1 MNFLSAIVRGI
12 DRLNEKVGRYVAWL
26 TLILVLVTTY
36 DVVMRYLFDITFVFI
51 QELEWHLFAVLFL
64 IAAGYTHL
72 KGDHVRVDIVHARL
86 SPLTKAWIELVFGI
100 LFLFPTCFLLIWT
113 SIPFVLNAWAVLEGS
128 PDPGGIPARYV
139 LKSVIPDRLRAGGA
153 ARRFGDDQEPVH
165 GAGKGVAGMMTDLL
179 PALMFLVFSLLILAG
194 YPIAFTIGG
203 TALVFGLYGFG
214 MDFFNLLP
222 LRVWGIMTNFTLIAV
237 TLFVFMGATL
247 ERSRLAEDLLE
258 TMGLVLGRLPGGLA
272 ISVVVVGTLL
282 AASTGIVGATVTTM
296 GLIALPTMLR
306 RNYDQGLASGV
317 ICASGTL
324 GQIIPPSIV
333 LVLVGDILGVP
344 VGDLFL
350 GSLIPGVS
358 LAAMYVIYLLG
369 VSFFRPQA
377 APPIPPEE
385 RASISPREL
394 LIRVSK
400 VLVPPLF
407 LMIAVLG
414 SIFFGIAAPTEAAAM
429 GASGALLLS
438 IFSGR
443 FSLKMLREVME
454 TTTRLHHGRGVPA
467 GVLPGLHRNRLHPP
481 AGHRPHPQRHGL
493 RSVVVRR
500 PAGHQPANVLP
511 HAALRLCPVLL
522 PGRRTRHESPPARS
536 TAASFSSSSSRSSG

>member
-1 MNFLSAIVRGI
+1 MF
-12 DRLNEKVGRYVAWL
+12 
-26 TLILVLVTTY
+26 
-36 DVVMRYLFDITFVFI
+36 
-51 QELEWHLFAVLFL
+51 
-64 IAAGYTHL
+64 
-72 KGDHVRVDIVHARL
+72 
-86 SPLTKAWIELVFGI
+86 
-100 LFLFPTCFLLIWT
+100 
-113 SIPFVLNAWAVLEGS
+113 
-128 PDPGGIPARYV
+128 
-139 LKSVIPDRLRAGGA
+139 
-153 ARRFGDDQEPVH
+153 
-165 GAGKGVAGMMTDLL
+165 TDLL

-203 TALVFGLYGFG
+203 TALAFGLYGFG
-214 MDFFNLLP
+214 LDFFNLLP
-222 LRVWGIMTNFTLIAV
+222 LRIWGIMTNFTLIAV

-306 RNYDQGLASGV
+306 RNYDEGLASGV

-358 LAAMYVIYLLG
+358 LAAMYVLYLLG
-369 VSFFRPQA
+369 ISFFRPQA

-407 LMIAVLG
+407 LMVAVLG

-443 FSLKMLREVME
+443 FNMKMLREVME
-454 TTTRLHHGRGVPA
+454 TTTRLTSMVFIILVGATAFGLAFRGLGGDALIHDVVDQLQLPNWAIFACIMGVVFLLGFFLDYIEIAFIHLPVIAPILSAMGFDPLWYGVLLGINLQTSFLTPPFGFALFYFRGVA
-467 GVLPGLHRNRLHPP
+467 
-481 AGHRPHPQRHGL
+481 
-493 RSVVVRR
+493 
-500 PAGHQPANVLP
+500 
-511 HAALRLCPVLL
+511 
-522 PGRRTRHESPPARS
+522 PARV
-536 TAASFSSSSSRSSG
+536 TTGQIYRGIIPFVIIQIIGLMLVAFYPEVATWLPRFVFN

>member
-1 MNFLSAIVRGI
+1 
-12 DRLNEKVGRYVAWL
+12 
-26 TLILVLVTTY
+26 
-36 DVVMRYLFDITFVFI
+36 
-51 QELEWHLFAVLFL
+51 
-64 IAAGYTHL
+64 
-72 KGDHVRVDIVHARL
+72 
-86 SPLTKAWIELVFGI
+86 
-100 LFLFPTCFLLIWT
+100 
-113 SIPFVLNAWAVLEGS
+113 
-128 PDPGGIPARYV
+128 
-139 LKSVIPDRLRAGGA
+139 
-153 ARRFGDDQEPVH
+153 
-165 GAGKGVAGMMTDLL
+165 MMTDLL

-306 RNYDQGLASGV
+306 RNYDEGLASGV

-377 APPIPPEE
+377 APPIPREE
-385 RASISPREL
+385 RASISLREL
-394 LIRVSK
+394 LVRVSK

-454 TTTRLHHGRGVPA
+454 TTTRLTSMVFIILVGATAFGLAFRGLGGDALIHDVVDQLALPNWAIFACIMGVVFLLGFFLDYIEIAFIHLPVIAPILSAMGFDPLWYGVLLGINLQTSFLTPPFGFALFYFRGVAPSRVTTGQIYRGIIPFVIIQIIGLMLVA
-467 GVLPGLHRNRLHPP
+467 FYPEVATWLPRFVFN
-481 AGHRPHPQRHGL
+481 
-493 RSVVVRR
+493 
-500 PAGHQPANVLP
+500 
-511 HAALRLCPVLL
+511 
-522 PGRRTRHESPPARS
+522 
-536 TAASFSSSSSRSSG
+536 

>member
-1 MNFLSAIVRGI
+1 
-12 DRLNEKVGRYVAWL
+12 
-26 TLILVLVTTY
+26 
-36 DVVMRYLFDITFVFI
+36 
-51 QELEWHLFAVLFL
+51 
-64 IAAGYTHL
+64 
-72 KGDHVRVDIVHARL
+72 
-86 SPLTKAWIELVFGI
+86 
-100 LFLFPTCFLLIWT
+100 
-113 SIPFVLNAWAVLEGS
+113 
-128 PDPGGIPARYV
+128 
-139 LKSVIPDRLRAGGA
+139 
-153 ARRFGDDQEPVH
+153 
-165 GAGKGVAGMMTDLL
+165 MMTDLL

-350 GSLIPGVS
+350 GALIPGIS

-377 APPIPPEE
+377 APPIPAEE
-385 RASISPREL
+385 RISISTREL

-400 VLVPPLF
+400 VLVPPLS

-438 IFSGR
+438 ILSGR
-443 FSLKMLREVME
+443 FNLKMLREVME
-454 TTTRLHHGRGVPA
+454 TTTRLTSMVFIILVGATAFGLAFRGLGGDALIHDVVDQLALPNWAIFACIMGVVFLLGFFLDYIEIAFIHLPVIAPILSAMGFDPLWYGVLLGINLQTSFLTPPFGFALFYFRGVAPSQVTTGQIYRGIIPFVIIQIIGLMLVA
-467 GVLPGLHRNRLHPP
+467 FYPEVATWLPRFVFN
-481 AGHRPHPQRHGL
+481 
-493 RSVVVRR
+493 
-500 PAGHQPANVLP
+500 
-511 HAALRLCPVLL
+511 
-522 PGRRTRHESPPARS
+522 
-536 TAASFSSSSSRSSG
+536 

>member
-1 MNFLSAIVRGI
+1 
-12 DRLNEKVGRYVAWL
+12 
-26 TLILVLVTTY
+26 
-36 DVVMRYLFDITFVFI
+36 
-51 QELEWHLFAVLFL
+51 
-64 IAAGYTHL
+64 
-72 KGDHVRVDIVHARL
+72 
-86 SPLTKAWIELVFGI
+86 
-100 LFLFPTCFLLIWT
+100 
-113 SIPFVLNAWAVLEGS
+113 
-128 PDPGGIPARYV
+128 
-139 LKSVIPDRLRAGGA
+139 
-153 ARRFGDDQEPVH
+153 
-165 GAGKGVAGMMTDLL
+165 MMTDLL
-179 PALMFLVFSLLILAG
+179 PALMFVVFSVLILAG

-203 TALVFGLYGFG
+203 TALAFGLYGFG
-214 MDFFNLLP
+214 LDFFNLLP
-222 LRVWGIMTNFTLIAV
+222 LRIWGIMTNFTLIAV

-306 RNYDQGLASGV
+306 RNYDKGLASGV

-350 GSLIPGVS
+350 GALIPGVS
-358 LAAMYVIYLLG
+358 LAALYILYLLG
-369 VSFFRPQA
+369 VSFFRPHT
-377 APPIPPEE
+377 APPIPREE
-385 RASISPREL
+385 RTAISSREL
-394 LIRVSK
+394 LGRIGK

-407 LMIAVLG
+407 LMLAVLG

-443 FSLKMLREVME
+443 FNFKMLKEVME
-454 TTTRLHHGRGVPA
+454 TTTRLTSMVFIILVGATAFGLAFRGLGGDALIHDFVDQLALPNWAIFACIMGVVFLLGFFLDYIEIAFIHLPVIAPILSAMGFDPLWYGVLLGINLQTSFLTPPFGFALFYFRGVAPGQVTTGQIYRGIIPFVIIQIIGLMLVA
-467 GVLPGLHRNRLHPP
+467 FYPELSTWLPRYVFN
-481 AGHRPHPQRHGL
+481 
-493 RSVVVRR
+493 
-500 PAGHQPANVLP
+500 
-511 HAALRLCPVLL
+511 
-522 PGRRTRHESPPARS
+522 
-536 TAASFSSSSSRSSG
+536 

>member
-1 MNFLSAIVRGI
+1 MF
-12 DRLNEKVGRYVAWL
+12 
-26 TLILVLVTTY
+26 
-36 DVVMRYLFDITFVFI
+36 
-51 QELEWHLFAVLFL
+51 
-64 IAAGYTHL
+64 
-72 KGDHVRVDIVHARL
+72 
-86 SPLTKAWIELVFGI
+86 
-100 LFLFPTCFLLIWT
+100 
-113 SIPFVLNAWAVLEGS
+113 
-128 PDPGGIPARYV
+128 
-139 LKSVIPDRLRAGGA
+139 
-153 ARRFGDDQEPVH
+153 
-165 GAGKGVAGMMTDLL
+165 TDLL
-179 PALMFLVFSLLILAG
+179 PALMFVVFSLLILAG

-203 TALVFGLYGFG
+203 TALAFGLYGFG
-214 MDFFNLLP
+214 LDFFNLLP
-222 LRVWGIMTNFTLIAV
+222 LRIWGIMTNFTLIAV

-306 RNYDQGLASGV
+306 RNYDEGLASGV

-358 LAAMYVIYLLG
+358 LAAMYVLYLLG
-369 VSFFRPQA
+369 ISFFRPQA

-385 RASISPREL
+385 RASISLREL
-394 LIRVSK
+394 LMRVSK

-407 LMIAVLG
+407 LMVAVLG

-438 IFSGR
+438 ILSGR

-454 TTTRLHHGRGVPA
+454 TTTRLTSMVFIILVGATAFGLAFRGLGGDALIHDVVDQLQLPNWAIFACIMGVVFLLGFFLDYIEIAFIHLPVIAPILSAMGFDPLWYGVLLGINLQTSFLTPPFGFALFYFRGVAPPRVTTGQIYRGIIPFVIIQIIGLMLVA
-467 GVLPGLHRNRLHPP
+467 FFPELSTWLPRFVFN
-481 AGHRPHPQRHGL
+481 
-493 RSVVVRR
+493 
-500 PAGHQPANVLP
+500 
-511 HAALRLCPVLL
+511 
-522 PGRRTRHESPPARS
+522 
-536 TAASFSSSSSRSSG
+536 

>member
-1 MNFLSAIVRGI
+1 
-12 DRLNEKVGRYVAWL
+12 
-26 TLILVLVTTY
+26 
-36 DVVMRYLFDITFVFI
+36 
-51 QELEWHLFAVLFL
+51 
-64 IAAGYTHL
+64 
-72 KGDHVRVDIVHARL
+72 
-86 SPLTKAWIELVFGI
+86 
-100 LFLFPTCFLLIWT
+100 
-113 SIPFVLNAWAVLEGS
+113 
-128 PDPGGIPARYV
+128 
-139 LKSVIPDRLRAGGA
+139 
-153 ARRFGDDQEPVH
+153 
-165 GAGKGVAGMMTDLL
+165 MTDLL

-369 VSFFRPQA
+369 VSLFRPQA
-377 APPIPPEE
+377 APPIPREE
-385 RASISPREL
+385 RISISTREL

-438 IFSGR
+438 VFSGR

-454 TTTRLHHGRGVPA
+454 TTTRLTSMVFIILVGATAFGLAFRGLGGDALIHDVVDQLALPNWAIFACIMGVVFLLGFFLDYIEIAFIHLPVIAPILSAMGFDPLWYGVLLGINLQTSFLTPPFGFALFYFRGVAPSRVTTGQIYRGIIPFVIIQIIGLMLVA
-467 GVLPGLHRNRLHPP
+467 FYPEVATWLPRYVFN
-481 AGHRPHPQRHGL
+481 
-493 RSVVVRR
+493 
-500 PAGHQPANVLP
+500 
-511 HAALRLCPVLL
+511 
-522 PGRRTRHESPPARS
+522 
-536 TAASFSSSSSRSSG
+536 

>member
-1 MNFLSAIVRGI
+1 
-12 DRLNEKVGRYVAWL
+12 
-26 TLILVLVTTY
+26 
-36 DVVMRYLFDITFVFI
+36 
-51 QELEWHLFAVLFL
+51 
-64 IAAGYTHL
+64 
-72 KGDHVRVDIVHARL
+72 
-86 SPLTKAWIELVFGI
+86 
-100 LFLFPTCFLLIWT
+100 
-113 SIPFVLNAWAVLEGS
+113 
-128 PDPGGIPARYV
+128 
-139 LKSVIPDRLRAGGA
+139 
-153 ARRFGDDQEPVH
+153 
-165 GAGKGVAGMMTDLL
+165 MMTDLL

-306 RNYDQGLASGV
+306 RNYDRGLASGV

-358 LAAMYVIYLLG
+358 LAAMYVLYLLG
-369 VSFFRPQA
+369 VSLFRPQA
-377 APPIPPEE
+377 APPIPRAE
-385 RASISPREL
+385 RASISTRDL
-394 LIRVSK
+394 LGRIGK

-454 TTTRLHHGRGVPA
+454 TTTRLTSMVFIILVGATAFGLAFRGLGGDALIHDVVDQLALPNWAIFACIMGVVFLLGFFLDYIEIAFIHLPVIAPILSAMGFDPLWYGVLLGINLQTSFLTPPFGFALFYFRGVAPA
-467 GVLPGLHRNRLHPP
+467 QVTTGQIYRGIIPFVIIQIIGLMLVAFYPEVATWLPRFVFN
-481 AGHRPHPQRHGL
+481 
-493 RSVVVRR
+493 
-500 PAGHQPANVLP
+500 
-511 HAALRLCPVLL
+511 
-522 PGRRTRHESPPARS
+522 
-536 TAASFSSSSSRSSG
+536 

>member
-1 MNFLSAIVRGI
+1 
-12 DRLNEKVGRYVAWL
+12 
-26 TLILVLVTTY
+26 
-36 DVVMRYLFDITFVFI
+36 
-51 QELEWHLFAVLFL
+51 
-64 IAAGYTHL
+64 
-72 KGDHVRVDIVHARL
+72 
-86 SPLTKAWIELVFGI
+86 
-100 LFLFPTCFLLIWT
+100 
-113 SIPFVLNAWAVLEGS
+113 
-128 PDPGGIPARYV
+128 
-139 LKSVIPDRLRAGGA
+139 
-153 ARRFGDDQEPVH
+153 
-165 GAGKGVAGMMTDLL
+165 MTDLL

-369 VSFFRPQA
+369 VSLFRPQA
-377 APPIPPEE
+377 APPIPREE
-385 RASISPREL
+385 RTSISTREL

-443 FSLKMLREVME
+443 FNLKMLREVME
-454 TTTRLHHGRGVPA
+454 TTTRLTSMVFIILVGATAFGLAFRGLGGDALIHDVVDQLALPNWAIFACIMGVVFLLGFFLDYIEIAFIHLPVIAPILSAMGFDPLWYGVLLGINLQTSFLTPPFGFALFYFRGVAPA
-467 GVLPGLHRNRLHPP
+467 QVTTGQIYRGIIPFVIIQIIGLMLVAFFPEVATWLPRFVFN
-481 AGHRPHPQRHGL
+481 
-493 RSVVVRR
+493 
-500 PAGHQPANVLP
+500 
-511 HAALRLCPVLL
+511 
-522 PGRRTRHESPPARS
+522 
-536 TAASFSSSSSRSSG
+536 

>member
-1 MNFLSAIVRGI
+1 
-12 DRLNEKVGRYVAWL
+12 
-26 TLILVLVTTY
+26 
-36 DVVMRYLFDITFVFI
+36 
-51 QELEWHLFAVLFL
+51 
-64 IAAGYTHL
+64 
-72 KGDHVRVDIVHARL
+72 
-86 SPLTKAWIELVFGI
+86 
-100 LFLFPTCFLLIWT
+100 
-113 SIPFVLNAWAVLEGS
+113 
-128 PDPGGIPARYV
+128 
-139 LKSVIPDRLRAGGA
+139 
-153 ARRFGDDQEPVH
+153 
-165 GAGKGVAGMMTDLL
+165 MMTDLL

-369 VSFFRPQA
+369 VSVFRPQA

-454 TTTRLHHGRGVPA
+454 TTTRLTSMVFIILVGATAFGLAFRGLGGDALIHDVVDQLALPNWAIFACIMGVVFLLGFFLDYIEIAFIHLPVIAPILSAMGFDPLWYGVLLGINLQTSFLTPPFGFALFYFRGVAPSRVTTGQIYRGIIPFVIIQIIGLMLVA
-467 GVLPGLHRNRLHPP
+467 FYPEVATWLPRFVFN
-481 AGHRPHPQRHGL
+481 
-493 RSVVVRR
+493 
-500 PAGHQPANVLP
+500 
-511 HAALRLCPVLL
+511 
-522 PGRRTRHESPPARS
+522 
-536 TAASFSSSSSRSSG
+536 

>member
-1 MNFLSAIVRGI
+1 MF
-12 DRLNEKVGRYVAWL
+12 
-26 TLILVLVTTY
+26 
-36 DVVMRYLFDITFVFI
+36 
-51 QELEWHLFAVLFL
+51 
-64 IAAGYTHL
+64 
-72 KGDHVRVDIVHARL
+72 
-86 SPLTKAWIELVFGI
+86 
-100 LFLFPTCFLLIWT
+100 
-113 SIPFVLNAWAVLEGS
+113 
-128 PDPGGIPARYV
+128 
-139 LKSVIPDRLRAGGA
+139 
-153 ARRFGDDQEPVH
+153 
-165 GAGKGVAGMMTDLL
+165 TDLL

-203 TALVFGLYGFG
+203 TALAFGLYGFG
-214 MDFFNLLP
+214 LDFFNLLP
-222 LRVWGIMTNFTLIAV
+222 LRIWGIMTNFTLIAV

-306 RNYDQGLASGV
+306 RNYDEGLASGV

-358 LAAMYVIYLLG
+358 LAAMYVLYLLG
-369 VSFFRPQA
+369 ISFFRPQA

-385 RASISPREL
+385 RASISAREL

-407 LMIAVLG
+407 LMVAVLG

-443 FSLKMLREVME
+443 FNMKMLREVME
-454 TTTRLHHGRGVPA
+454 TTTRLTSMVFIILVGATAFGLAFRGLGGDALIHDVVDQLQLPNWAIFACIMGVVFLLGFFLDYIEIAFIHLPVIAPILSAMGFDPLWYGVLLGINLQTSFLTPPFGFALFYFRGVA
-467 GVLPGLHRNRLHPP
+467 
-481 AGHRPHPQRHGL
+481 
-493 RSVVVRR
+493 
-500 PAGHQPANVLP
+500 
-511 HAALRLCPVLL
+511 
-522 PGRRTRHESPPARS
+522 PARVTTGQIYRGIIPFVIIQIIGLMLVAFFPELS
-536 TAASFSSSSSRSSG
+536 TWLPRFVFN

>member
-1 MNFLSAIVRGI
+1 ML
-12 DRLNEKVGRYVAWL
+12 
-26 TLILVLVTTY
+26 
-36 DVVMRYLFDITFVFI
+36 
-51 QELEWHLFAVLFL
+51 
-64 IAAGYTHL
+64 
-72 KGDHVRVDIVHARL
+72 
-86 SPLTKAWIELVFGI
+86 
-100 LFLFPTCFLLIWT
+100 
-113 SIPFVLNAWAVLEGS
+113 
-128 PDPGGIPARYV
+128 
-139 LKSVIPDRLRAGGA
+139 
-153 ARRFGDDQEPVH
+153 
-165 GAGKGVAGMMTDLL
+165 TDLL
-179 PALMFLVFSLLILAG
+179 PVLMFVVFSLLILAG

-203 TALVFGLYGFG
+203 TALAFGLYGFG

-258 TMGLVLGRLPGGLA
+258 TMGLVLGRVPGGLA
-272 ISVVVVGTLL
+272 ISVVIVGTLL

-306 RNYDQGLASGV
+306 RNYDAGLASGV

-358 LAAMYVIYLLG
+358 LAAMYVLYLLG
-369 VSFFRPQA
+369 ISFFRPHA
-377 APPIPPEE
+377 APPIPAEE
-385 RASISPREL
+385 RTSISPREL

-443 FSLKMLREVME
+443 FSMKMLREVME
-454 TTTRLHHGRGVPA
+454 TTTRLTSMVFIILVGATAFGLTFRGLGGDALIHDVVDQLQLPNWAIFACIMGVVFLLGFFLDYIEIAFIHLPVIAPILSAMGFDPLWYGVLLGINLQTSFLTPPFGFALFYFRGVAPA
-467 GVLPGLHRNRLHPP
+467 KVTTGQIYRGIIPFVIIQIIGLMLVAFFPELSTWLPRFVFN
-481 AGHRPHPQRHGL
+481 
-493 RSVVVRR
+493 
-500 PAGHQPANVLP
+500 
-511 HAALRLCPVLL
+511 
-522 PGRRTRHESPPARS
+522 
-536 TAASFSSSSSRSSG
+536 

>member
-1 MNFLSAIVRGI
+1 
-12 DRLNEKVGRYVAWL
+12 
-26 TLILVLVTTY
+26 
-36 DVVMRYLFDITFVFI
+36 
-51 QELEWHLFAVLFL
+51 
-64 IAAGYTHL
+64 
-72 KGDHVRVDIVHARL
+72 
-86 SPLTKAWIELVFGI
+86 
-100 LFLFPTCFLLIWT
+100 
-113 SIPFVLNAWAVLEGS
+113 
-128 PDPGGIPARYV
+128 
-139 LKSVIPDRLRAGGA
+139 
-153 ARRFGDDQEPVH
+153 
-165 GAGKGVAGMMTDLL
+165 MMTDLL

-369 VSFFRPQA
+369 VSVFRPHA

-385 RASISPREL
+385 RASISLREL

-454 TTTRLHHGRGVPA
+454 TTTRLTSMVFIILVGATAFGLAFRGLGGDALIHDVVDQLALPNWAIFACIMGVVFLLGFFLDYIEIAFIHLPVIAPILSAMGFDPLWYGVLLGINLQTSFLTPPFGFALFYFRGVAPSRVTTGQIYRGIIPFVIIQIIGLMLVA
-467 GVLPGLHRNRLHPP
+467 FYPEVATWLPRFVFN
-481 AGHRPHPQRHGL
+481 
-493 RSVVVRR
+493 
-500 PAGHQPANVLP
+500 
-511 HAALRLCPVLL
+511 
-522 PGRRTRHESPPARS
+522 
-536 TAASFSSSSSRSSG
+536 

>member
-1 MNFLSAIVRGI
+1 
-12 DRLNEKVGRYVAWL
+12 
-26 TLILVLVTTY
+26 
-36 DVVMRYLFDITFVFI
+36 
-51 QELEWHLFAVLFL
+51 
-64 IAAGYTHL
+64 
-72 KGDHVRVDIVHARL
+72 
-86 SPLTKAWIELVFGI
+86 
-100 LFLFPTCFLLIWT
+100 
-113 SIPFVLNAWAVLEGS
+113 
-128 PDPGGIPARYV
+128 
-139 LKSVIPDRLRAGGA
+139 
-153 ARRFGDDQEPVH
+153 
-165 GAGKGVAGMMTDLL
+165 MTDLL

-369 VSFFRPQA
+369 VSLFRPQA
-377 APPIPPEE
+377 APPIPRAE
-385 RASISPREL
+385 RTSISTREL

-454 TTTRLHHGRGVPA
+454 TTTRLTSMVFIILVGATAFGLAFRGLGGDALIHDVVDQLALPNWAIFACIMGVVFLLGFFLDYIEIAFIHLPVIAPILSAMGFDPLWYGVLLGINLQTSFLTPPFGFALFYFRGVAPTQVTTGQIYRGIIPFVIIQIIGLMLVA
-467 GVLPGLHRNRLHPP
+467 FFPEVATWLPRFVFN
-481 AGHRPHPQRHGL
+481 
-493 RSVVVRR
+493 
-500 PAGHQPANVLP
+500 
-511 HAALRLCPVLL
+511 
-522 PGRRTRHESPPARS
+522 
-536 TAASFSSSSSRSSG
+536 

>member
-1 MNFLSAIVRGI
+1 
-12 DRLNEKVGRYVAWL
+12 
-26 TLILVLVTTY
+26 
-36 DVVMRYLFDITFVFI
+36 
-51 QELEWHLFAVLFL
+51 
-64 IAAGYTHL
+64 
-72 KGDHVRVDIVHARL
+72 
-86 SPLTKAWIELVFGI
+86 
-100 LFLFPTCFLLIWT
+100 
-113 SIPFVLNAWAVLEGS
+113 
-128 PDPGGIPARYV
+128 
-139 LKSVIPDRLRAGGA
+139 
-153 ARRFGDDQEPVH
+153 
-165 GAGKGVAGMMTDLL
+165 MMTDLL

-385 RASISPREL
+385 RASISLREL
-394 LIRVSK
+394 LTRVSK

-454 TTTRLHHGRGVPA
+454 TTTRLTSMVFIILVGATAFGLAFRGLGGDALIHDVVDQLALPNWAIFACIMGVVFLLGFFLDYIEIAFIHLPVIAPILSAMGFDPLWYGVLLGINLQTSFLTPPFGFALFYFRGVAPSRVTTGQIYRGIIPFVIIQIIGLMLVA
-467 GVLPGLHRNRLHPP
+467 FVPEVATWLPRFVFN
-481 AGHRPHPQRHGL
+481 
-493 RSVVVRR
+493 
-500 PAGHQPANVLP
+500 
-511 HAALRLCPVLL
+511 
-522 PGRRTRHESPPARS
+522 
-536 TAASFSSSSSRSSG
+536 